1 MRWTCV
7 LTMQQQQQQYFPIL
21 PACSLLFQK
30 SSILPHKM
38 DISKTFKATLK
49 AVRMRKKNISEDITE
64 KPLTELGKKQQDSVF
79 KLRSKEIVKNITKLK
94 DVISASRS
102 DYIGVHR
109 FLPGKCMTEA
119 ERDQIDK
126 DVQICMKTCSSSI
139 SSLKKELGTNNQ
151 VSIHRKAVLQLLEDY
166 LKAVCKLYAQQRAIR
181 VKKAVDRKRMSR
193 LNTVQNKENILVK
206 KDLPNLKSPKNIVE
220 IEEPKPKIEEPL
232 SKEEVQMFEDE
243 NMKLLNELSGLVDEV
258 KQIEG
263 KVIEI
268 SQLQEIFS
276 EKVLDQASQIDKVH
290 ETTVSTTENVKDGN
304 ENIREAIKN
313 SATFRVWIL
322 FFLVMCTFSLLFLD
336 WYNQ

>member
-1 MRWTCV
+1 
-7 LTMQQQQQQYFPIL
+7 
-21 PACSLLFQK
+21 
-30 SSILPHKM
+30 M

-232 SKEEVQMFEDE
+232 SKEEVQMEHRNKYYFFLRDHRFVEEFRRKFEDE

-304 ENIREAIKN
+304 ENIRE
-313 SATFRVWIL
+313 VWKL
-322 FFLVMCTFSLLFLD
+322 SLKWMFTIT
-336 WYNQ
+336 YK